1 MADRAVRT
9 LFGDADFRRLWIG
22 AGLSAFGSQFSA
34 LAVPLLIL
42 RQTGSPQLA
51 GVVATCRFVVFFAV
65 QLPCGVIA
73 DRFSR
78 RRVLLIADAGR
89 VVALAVMTVVAL
101 DRSADVVAW
110 LIVCLAA
117 EGVFTAAANVA
128 AMAAMPEVVPEPR
141 RATAMALGQMQSSV
155 VQLAGPLVGGL
166 LFAAGPAVP
175 FGVDAASYLASLILL
190 LLVRGSLGGG
200 RPDEDLT
207 LREDLVAG
215 LRFVRRSR
223 YLMILMAWSALM
235 NFGTAGLGFVVV
247 MAVGGDHHGR
257 LLGPALALAALGSM
271 AGAALAPRFRE
282 VNEDLLIRIIT
293 TGIVVLSLSAAVV
306 ARPAVVVVCFAGV
319 ALLGPVVVIPKN
331 VRVYRL
337 VPAEMTG
344 RAQGA
349 LFLIGG
355 SLYPFAALL
364 NGFLVQRYS
373 TRVALGLDT
382 TVLAVV
388 LVISLMPAF
397 RRTAAL
403 AEERAMSSAAS
414 AAPVRESPEAH
425 LGRE

>member
-1 MADRAVRT
+1 
-9 LFGDADFRRLWIG
+9 
-22 AGLSAFGSQFSA
+22 
-34 LAVPLLIL
+34 
-42 RQTGSPQLA
+42 
-51 GVVATCRFVVFFAV
+51 
-65 QLPCGVIA
+65 
-73 DRFSR
+73 
-78 RRVLLIADAGR
+78 
-89 VVALAVMTVVAL
+89 VVAL
-101 DRSADVVAW
+101 DRSPDVVAW

-128 AMAAMPEVVPEPR
+128 AMAAMPEVVPEPG

-190 LLVRGSLGGG
+190 LFVRRSLGGG
-200 RPDEDLT
+200 RSDEDLT

-223 YLMILMAWSALM
+223 YLMILMSWSALM

-247 MAVGGDHHGR
+247 VAVGGDHHGR

-271 AGAALAPRFRE
+271 AGAALAPRFRD
-282 VNEDLLIRIIT
+282 VNEDRLIRIIT
-293 TGIVVLSLSAAVV
+293 TEIVVLSLSAAVV

-331 VRVYRL
+331 VRVYGL

-403 AEERAMSSAAS
+403 AEERAASSAAS
-414 AAPVRESPEAH
+414 AAPVKESPKAH